1 MLFRSPPAYHPD
13 IIASVAVAN
22 RKKAMVRFS
31 QMLTGK
37 ILYGNFRFERLSKR
51 RLEEFKAYTDSYEA
65 DDEQF
70 NSKLLRLAG
79 KFR

>member
-1 MLFRSPPAYHPD
+1 
-13 IIASVAVAN
+13 
-22 RKKAMVRFS
+22 
-31 QMLTGK
+31 MLTGK